1 LNGVFRAYNNTGVL
15 VSEDITV
22 DLAPHGRREITV
34 GDEFTDPGNIGY
46 IVFEPDFGAVVGY
59 TKFYVEGYYRVA
71 VPAVSEINTSDIYI
85 SHIAS
90 DSNWWTG
97 ISLLN
102 ITSSPKELAIEFDN
116 GETKTVDLLANEH
129 KAFTIRS
136 LFDEQPQPG
145 ICSAVVKD
153 AGGVIGLELFINDAC
168 NQMSGI
174 LLKGDTSTSIWYPH
188 TASEGGWT
196 TGIVAYNPS
205 NTYCAIMITPY
216 TEAGNPSNSTT
227 KFIAGKEKYIGIVS
241 DLDLP
246 EDTVWLKIEATI
258 PITGFELFA
267 KINQL
272 GGYNSVSISGKEGV
286 FAKIEKN
293 GWTGISFINL
303 GDSTASISLTAY
315 DDNGNAITTETVDL
329 AGHAKMVDIA
339 PNLFSQDI
347 SSATYIS
354 YSSDMDVV
362 GFQLNGSSDGMMLD
376 GLPGM

>member
-1 LNGVFRAYNNTGVL
+1 
-15 VSEDITV
+15 
-22 DLAPHGRREITV
+22 
-34 GDEFTDPGNIGY
+34 
-46 IVFEPDFGAVVGY
+46 
-59 TKFYVEGYYRVA
+59 
-71 VPAVSEINTSDIYI
+71 
-85 SHIAS
+85 
-90 DSNWWTG
+90 
-97 ISLLN
+97 
-102 ITSSPKELAIEFDN
+102 
-116 GETKTVDLLANEH
+116 
-129 KAFTIRS
+129 
-136 LFDEQPQPG
+136 
-145 ICSAVVKD
+145 
-153 AGGVIGLELFINDAC
+153 
-168 NQMSGI
+168 
-174 LLKGDTSTSIWYPH
+174 
-188 TASEGGWT
+188 
-196 TGIVAYNPS
+196 
-205 NTYCAIMITPY
+205 MITPY
-216 TEAGNPSNSTT
+216 DEAGNPLLPNSTT
-227 KFIAGKEKYIGIVS
+227 KVIAGKKKYIGIVS

-246 EDTVWLKIEATI
+246 EDTAWLKIKATI

-272 GGYNSVSISGKEGV
+272 GGYNTVGISGKEGV

-293 GWTGISFINL
+293 GWTGISFVNP